1 MGRDSAYLRAFKDF
15 TKSRPSVSARED
27 MEREFYGQNDRACG
41 VLNASWVE
49 QSLET
54 AISRTL
60 ARPASK
66 LFDTE
71 GPFPTFSV
79 KIQMAYA
86 LGLFGE
92 KTNHDLLL
100 IRTMRNGFA
109 RCGSIS
115 RKSKPSAITYRSRI
129 QTREC
134 YLKSSM
140 IARSMIRNRGAIS
153 LTQKPGLSYAAI
165 RSSITY
171 LTMVGKRDRH
181 RAKLLCLR
189 RTTRTFH
196 LSIDIDHPPFI
207 EIA

>member
-71 GPFPTFSV
+71 GSFPTFSV

-109 RCGSIS
+109 HCQL
-115 RKSKPSAITYRSRI
+115 P
-129 QTREC
+129 
-134 YLKSSM
+134 
-140 IARSMIRNRGAIS
+140 
-153 LTQKPGLSYAAI
+153 
-165 RSSITY
+165 
-171 LTMVGKRDRH
+171 
-181 RAKLLCLR
+181 LR
-189 RTTRTFH
+189 FDIPEVKAVCDH
-196 LSIDIDHPPFI
+196 LSLPDTDARVLPKVVYDSPVDDPEPWGNLSHPKTRFVVCCYTIIYHLFDDGRKAGPPPRQTSLP
-207 EIA
+207 